1 MQHELTEILDI
12 LKFAGIF
19 APLFFIL
26 LHLMRQFLF
35 LPVGLICMAGGVLF
49 GSVYGTL
56 YSIIGITLSSVLFY
70 GLLKKM
76 PNTLNRFLKI
86 KRKIVGKRMPFSIG
100 QIAILKLVPF
110 IHFQLLSLL
119 ILELTKS
126 FKEYTK
132 ASAVSNVPLA
142 FMYST
147 FGHYIFKISVVW
159 GIGIAAVML
168 VLFHLLRKKEWVIK
182 WEEFFEKEK
191 SNAKSA

>member
-1 MQHELTEILDI
+1 
-12 LKFAGIF
+12 
-19 APLFFIL
+19 
-26 LHLMRQFLF
+26 
-35 LPVGLICMAGGVLF
+35 
-49 GSVYGTL
+49 
-56 YSIIGITLSSVLFY
+56 
-70 GLLKKM
+70 
-76 PNTLNRFLKI
+76 
-86 KRKIVGKRMPFSIG
+86 MPFSIG

-168 VLFHLLRKKEWVIK
+168 VLFHLLRKKNG
-182 WEEFFEKEK
+182 
-191 SNAKSA
+191 S